1 MTIQKQ
7 KNLRKQVAP
16 FEKAVMKDS
25 IRQLIN
31 TFLPFFT
38 LWFLAYESLSISYFL
53 AFPLIVIA
61 AGFLVRIFIIFITM
75 LIIIFEKTANNFL
88 KNNDNDLSS

>member
-31 TFLPFFT
+31 TFYLFH
-38 LWFLAYESLSISYFL
+38 
-53 AFPLIVIA
+53 
-61 AGFLVRIFIIFITM
+61 TM
-75 LIIIFEKTANNFL
+75 VSRL
-88 KNNDNDLSS
+88 